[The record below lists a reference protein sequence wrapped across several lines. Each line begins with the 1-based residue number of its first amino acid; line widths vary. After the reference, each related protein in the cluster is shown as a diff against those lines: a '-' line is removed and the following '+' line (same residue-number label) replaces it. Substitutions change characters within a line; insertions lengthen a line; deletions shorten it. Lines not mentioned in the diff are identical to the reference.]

1 MEVRHDTENIDLI
14 AIDSK
19 VKMAKTKLISYKDAV
34 EKVLRFVEQD
44 TEQDVEQN

>member
-1 MEVRHDTENIDLI
+1 MEVRHGTENIGLI

-19 VKMAKTKLISYKDAV
+19 VKMSKRKLISYKDAV